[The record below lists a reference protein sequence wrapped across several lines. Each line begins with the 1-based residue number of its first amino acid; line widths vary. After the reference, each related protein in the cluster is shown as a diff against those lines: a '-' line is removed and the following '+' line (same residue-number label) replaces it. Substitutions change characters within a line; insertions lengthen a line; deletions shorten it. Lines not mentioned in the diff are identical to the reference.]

1 MIGGTDVI
9 LPNPGMRPAAILDL
23 AVRSI
28 FSRWPDAKAQDVSS
42 GEQFSSFSTIPFST
56 LQELFVYQS
65 FEALESWER
74 LGADPSNL
82 NSMLHLIAD
91 EKELTMVVDDA
102 SDTSMKQLL
111 EEVKNFIDHYSGY
124 LTREVA

>member
-1 MIGGTDVI
+1 MIGGTDAV

-23 AVRSI
+23 AARSG
-28 FSRWPDAKAQDVSS
+28 FSRWPNAIAQDVSS

-56 LQELFVYQS
+56 LQELFIYQS
-65 FEALESWER
+65 VEALESWER

-82 NSMLHLIAD
+82 NSMLHVIAD

-102 SDTSMKQLL
+102 SEASMKQIL

-124 LTREVA
+124 HKREVA